1 MSNNHKL
8 KILCQRLTEQQF
20 CSIHDAELALEKFE
34 KMTTPAIVLGLIEEN
49 DAMKYQSLEDRRV
62 IEALRS
68 DEAGFQ
74 RGAKAEA
81 DAGDEARAEV
91 RKLTAE
97 KRDLLKLI
105 CAPEEEV
112 RQENRWLK
120 QVVESYAL
128 QGSPLEPIPERE
140 GWSRRVPGY
149 DLPSLERNSARYRW
163 LKRCDVHEGNRLVIQ
178 APSEIWDQII
188 DAAIAEES
196 RHANEA

>member
-20 CSIHDAELALEKFE
+20 CSVHDAELALEKFE
-34 KMTTPAIVLGLIEEN
+34 KLTTPAIVLGLIEEN
-49 DAMKYQSLEDRRV
+49 DAMKYQSLADRRV

-97 KRDLLKLI
+97 KRDLLKLV

-120 QVVESYAL
+120 QVIESYAL
-128 QGSPLEPIPERE
+128 QMAPLEPIPDEP
-140 GWSRRVPGY
+140 GYSRRLPGY
-149 DLPSLERNSARYRW
+149 DLPTLARNSARYCW
-163 LKRCDVHEGNRLVIQ
+163 LKNCDVHQGNRLVIQ
-178 APSEIWDQII
+178 APNEIWDQII

>member
-1 MSNNHKL
+1 MSNNTKL
-8 KILCQRLTEQQF
+8 KILCQWLAAQEF
-20 CSIHDAELALEKFE
+20 DSIHAAELALEQFE
-34 KMTTPAIVLGLIEEN
+34 KLTTPAIVLGLIEEN

-97 KRDLLKLI
+97 KRDLLKLV

-120 QVVESYAL
+120 QVIESYAL
-128 QGSPLEPIPERE
+128 QMAPLEPIP
-140 GWSRRVPGY
+140 GDPGYSRRLPGY
-149 DLPSLERNSARYRW
+149 DLASLRRNSARYLW
-163 LKRCDVHEGNRLVIQ
+163 LKQCDAHEGNRLVIQ
-178 APSEIWDQII
+178 APNEIWDQII

-196 RHANEA
+196 TRADEE